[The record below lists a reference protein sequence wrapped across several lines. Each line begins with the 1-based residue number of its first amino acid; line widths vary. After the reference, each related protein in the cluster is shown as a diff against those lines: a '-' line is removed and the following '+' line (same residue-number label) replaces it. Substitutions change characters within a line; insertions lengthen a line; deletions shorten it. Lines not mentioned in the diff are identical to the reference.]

1 MACGH
6 CTDKLKKARASMS
19 EQAFQTA
26 LQALNATGGSTRRRR
41 RQRRRGRRARGAPP
55 PQPRQAAAPGEIF
68 TILPEPAAQPA
79 LEIGGTT
86 ICGELTTPTEA
97 ADLITQQYAL
107 NANAGG
113 RTGETVG
120 RVVCSPLMAVP
131 IAGPFLYDACVRG
144 AGAIGDALHQPA
156 SSSRSSST
164 RRRRSRRR

>member
-6 CTDKLKKARASMS
+6 CTDKLKKAKASMG
-19 EQAFQTA
+19 EQAFQVA
-26 LQALNATGGSTRRRR
+26 FQALNSAGGQTRRRR

-68 TILPEPAAQPA
+68 TILPEPATPPA
-79 LEIGGTT
+79 LEIGATT
-86 ICGELTTPTEA
+86 IRGELTTPAEA

-107 NANAGG
+107 NAGG

-156 SSSRSSST
+156 SSTRSSST